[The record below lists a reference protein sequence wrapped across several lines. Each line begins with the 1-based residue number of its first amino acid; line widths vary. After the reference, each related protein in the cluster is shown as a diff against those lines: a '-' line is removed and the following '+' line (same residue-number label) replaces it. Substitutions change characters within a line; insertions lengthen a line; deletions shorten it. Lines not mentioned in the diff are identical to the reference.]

1 MDKEFGSGRRTGRT
15 EDAALERDAQLLVW
29 RSFKPPLCVGTR
41 RYSRSLLHSRPPAPH
56 SRSPPQRPPHA
67 LRPCILDGEQ
77 KDLHKLWNERI
88 GRTRSRSTRR
98 HVSTRPYLR
107 TWLPKPR
114 AMDHDYNEP
123 ALALSDVVHDEPLP
137 DDHQHHHLHAL
148 AVSSPSRPH
157 SPPAPSPFQH
167 QPSAH
172 VSREVP
178 DLLYPDHRQEQHHD
192 HELSAA
198 LSGDAMPSY
207 TIEQLEREIS
217 SFLHQNS
224 AAILSAASAATSHR
238 QDDSQSPEPSSS
250 GHPPQQ
256 DDPSISDVQRDVDT
270 LAGVLGLNLSGLAAV
285 LQAAHAQAAEQ
296 ERAAEAM
303 AAADPELAHRRKEEE
318 VEKTVTRSAP
328 AFHYP
333 ASDNVP
339 MLSHS
344 GSPTDG
350 SDYYFDEEGDSERE
364 DAYGPQGSSSP
375 IECPGTSSHP
385 PVFTDTD
392 INDIL
397 NHFTQ
402 FDQEP
407 LPEPEPV
414 SPPAGSSSSIPP
426 PPPPNVRPA
435 SSTPPLA
442 PAIGPSAST
451 SYESVI
457 TPQEQPV
464 ASTSTLPPVD
474 PPKPKDGKDKNAK
487 PSQTHVCDQCSKS
500 FSRRSDLCRH
510 MRIHTGERPFV
521 CPESGCGKTF
531 IQRSALHV
539 HLRVHTGE
547 KPHFCEYPD
556 CGKTFGDSSSLARH
570 RRTHTGKRPYQCE
583 DPGCDKTFTRRT
595 TLTAH
600 MKTHDPTWEPDP
612 NIKYSFKAKRPKLA
626 DSGAADQDLEA
637 SVRTLSAL
645 LSQGD
650 PNIASTGQATD
661 DPLIGERMAATLT
674 AEIAAA
680 LAHQTPGYVAD
691 GRVHLY
697 DSGEPDEDDELEEED
712 QYESGPERGPPE
724 YQLRGGQSET
734 TSNGGSPV
742 DLTGDVRAKAA
753 RAGTGNEVQVMIVE
767 GLDDEAFPIPLR
779 TRKGKEP
786 VGTALVGSGMK
797 RKR

>member
-1 MDKEFGSGRRTGRT
+1 
-15 EDAALERDAQLLVW
+15 
-29 RSFKPPLCVGTR
+29 
-41 RYSRSLLHSRPPAPH
+41 
-56 SRSPPQRPPHA
+56 
-67 LRPCILDGEQ
+67 
-77 KDLHKLWNERI
+77 
-88 GRTRSRSTRR
+88 
-98 HVSTRPYLR
+98 
-107 TWLPKPR
+107 
-114 AMDHDYNEP
+114 MDHDYNEP

-137 DDHQHHHLHAL
+137 DDHQHHHLHTL
-148 AVSSPSRPH
+148 TISSPSRPH

-167 QPSAH
+167 QPSSH

-178 DLLYPDHRQEQHHD
+178 DLHYSDHRQEQHQD
-192 HELSAA
+192 HELSAS
-198 LSGDAMPSY
+198 LSGDSMPSY

-217 SFLHQNS
+217 TFLHQNT
-224 AAILSAASAATSHR
+224 AAILSAASAATSHHR
-238 QDDSQSPEPSSS
+238 QDDSQSPEPASS

-256 DDPSISDVQRDVDT
+256 DDPHISDVQRDVDT

-285 LQAAHAQAAEQ
+285 LQAAHAQAAEE

-303 AAADPELAHRRKEEE
+303 AAADPELAQRRKEEE
-318 VEKTVTRSAP
+318 VEKTATRSAP

-350 SDYYFDEEGDSERE
+350 SDYYFDDEGDSERE
-364 DAYGPQGSSSP
+364 DAYGVQGSSSP

-385 PVFTDTD
+385 PEFTDTD

-407 LPEPEPV
+407 PPEPEPT
-414 SPPAGSSSSIPP
+414 SPPAALSSSIPP
-426 PPPPNVRPA
+426 PPDIRPS

-442 PAIGPSAST
+442 PAGRPSASS

-464 ASTSTLPPVD
+464 ASTSTLPPAE
-474 PPKPKDGKDKNAK
+474 PSKPKDGKDKNGK
-487 PSQTHVCDQCSKS
+487 PNQHVCEQCSKS

-521 CPESGCGKTF
+521 CPEPGCGKTF

-626 DSGAADQDLEA
+626 DSSTADQDLEA

-650 PNIASTGQATD
+650 PNIASTGRGTD

-680 LAHQTPGYVAD
+680 LVHQSPGYMAD

-697 DSGEPDEDDELEEED
+697 DEGEPDDEDELEEED
-712 QYESGPERGPPE
+712 QYESGPEHGPRE
-724 YQLRGGQSET
+724 YQLRGGQSQS
-734 TSNGGSPV
+734 TSKGGSPV
-742 DLTGDVRAKAA
+742 DLTGDARAKAA
-753 RAGTGNEVQVMIVE
+753 KAATGNEVQVMIVE